1 MKIGC
6 MNKGNVSYK
15 SLIFGIFLNY
25 LFSFSFWKEGILAR
39 RYSKEIS
46 TAQ

>member
-1 MKIGC
+1 
-6 MNKGNVSYK
+6 MNKDNVSYK
-15 SLIFGIFLNY
+15 TLIFGMFENY

-46 TAQ
+46 AAQ